1 MGVAAHVFQESE
13 GANRQ
18 LAASSIYFR
27 RLVGVTSRLIQLNC
41 NARSPRTTPCAGM
54 NQGLEALPPILEGKP
69 VVMVWSPV
77 MMEAPTRELRCAMK
91 VV

>member
-41 NARSPRTTPCAGM
+41 NARSRRTTPCAGM
-54 NQGLEALPPILEGKP
+54 NQGLEALPPILERKP

-77 MMEAPTRELRCAMK
+77 MMETPTRELRCALE